1 MSKKHFVIILAA
13 GKGTRMGSDVY
24 KQFLILG
31 KKPVLMHS
39 ISKFYLFDKNSILS
53 VILPKHKIS
62 LWKSLCKTH
71 NFNIDHNV
79 YSGGNSRYKSVKNAL
94 NNLPIC
100 DNDIVSI
107 HDGVRPFISIKL
119 IKKLFFSALKK
130 NHAAPYTISKDSIRI
145 NVEDNKTMSVNR
157 TNYLF
162 TQTPQVFIGKL
173 IKEAYKK
180 QSDIKTDDVSL
191 VENLVKKVNLI
202 KGEEINFK
210 ITTKEDWYLA
220 KKIIKS

>member
-31 KKPVLMHS
+31 KIPVLMHS
-39 ISKFYLFDKNSILS
+39 ISKFHQFDKKSILS
-53 VILPKHKIS
+53 VILPKNKIYF
-62 LWKSLCKTH
+62 WKSLCQSH
-71 NFNIDHNV
+71 NFKIDHNIFI
-79 YSGGNSRYKSVKNAL
+79 GGNSRYESVKKAL

-107 HDGVRPFISIKL
+107 HDGVRPFISVKL

-130 NHAAPYTISKDSIRI
+130 DHAAPYIISKDSIRI
-145 NVEDNKTMSVNR
+145 NLENKKTMSVNR

-162 TQTPQVFIGKL
+162 TQTPQIFIGKL
-173 IKEAYKK
+173 IKKAYQK
-180 QSDIKTDDVSL
+180 QSESKTDDVSL
-191 VENLVKKVNLI
+191 IENIVKKVNLI
-202 KGEEINFK
+202 KGEDINFK

-220 KKIIKS
+220 RKIIKS

>member
-13 GKGTRMGSDVY
+13 GQGTRMGSDVY
-24 KQFLILG
+24 KQFLVLG
-31 KKPVLMHS
+31 KTPVLMHS
-39 ISKFYLFDKNSILS
+39 ISKFYQFDKKSVLS
-53 VILPKHKIS
+53 VILPKNKITF
-62 LWKSLCKTH
+62 WKSLCQSH
-71 NFNIDHNV
+71 NFKIDHNV
-79 YSGGNSRYKSVKNAL
+79 FSGGVSRYESVKSAL

-130 NHAAPYTISKDSIRI
+130 NHAAPYIISKDSIRI
-145 NVEDNKTMSVNR
+145 NLENNKTMSVNR
-157 TNYLF
+157 NNYLF

-173 IKEAYKK
+173 IKKAYEQ
-180 QSDIKTDDVSL
+180 QSETKTDDVSL
-191 VENLVKKVNLI
+191 IENIVKKVNLI
-202 KGEEINFK
+202 KGEDINFK

-220 KKIIKS
+220 RKIIKS

>member
-39 ISKFYLFDKNSILS
+39 ISKFYQFDKTSILS
-53 VILPKHKIS
+53 VILPKNKIS
-62 LWKSLCKTH
+62 FWKSLCQTH

-79 YSGGNSRYKSVKNAL
+79 YSGGSSRYESVRNAL

-130 NHAAPYTISKDSIRI
+130 KHAAPYIISKDSIRM
-145 NVEDNKTMSVNR
+145 NVENNKTMSVNR

-173 IKEAYKK
+173 IKEAYIKH
-180 QSDIKTDDVSL
+180 SDIKTDDVSL

>member
-13 GKGTRMGSDVY
+13 GQGTRMGSDIY

-39 ISKFYLFDKNSILS
+39 ISKFHQFDKKSILS
-53 VILPKHKIS
+53 IILPKNKIS
-62 LWKSLCKTH
+62 FWKSLCQNY
-71 NFNIDHNV
+71 NFNIDHTV
-79 YSGGNSRYKSVKNAL
+79 YSGGNSRYESVKNAL

-119 IKKLFFSALKK
+119 IKKLFLSALKK
-130 NHAAPYTISKDSIRI
+130 NHAAPYIKSKDSIRI
-145 NVEDNKTMSVNR
+145 NLENNKTQAVNR

-162 TQTPQVFIGKL
+162 TQTPQVFTGEL
-173 IKEAYKK
+173 IKKAYKK
-180 QSDIKTDDVSL
+180 RSENKTDDISL
-191 VENLVKKVNLI
+191 IENMVKKVNLI

>member
-13 GKGTRMGSDVY
+13 GQGTRMGSDVY

-39 ISKFYLFDKNSILS
+39 ISKFYQFDKTSILS
-53 VILPKHKIS
+53 VILPKSKIS
-62 LWKSLCKTH
+62 FWKSLCQTH

-79 YSGGNSRYKSVKNAL
+79 YSGGSSRYESVKNAL
-94 NNLPIC
+94 NNLPIS

-145 NVEDNKTMSVNR
+145 SVEDNKTMSVNR

-173 IKEAYKK
+173 IKKAYNK
-180 QSDIKTDDVSL
+180 QSNTKTDDVSL
-191 VENLVKKVNLI
+191 VENMVKKVNLI